1 MCIRDRTYTVCGTPE
16 YLAPEIILHKG
27 HGKAADWWAF
37 GILVYEFLVGID
49 PFSDDEPLHIYQN
62 ILKGKLKFP
71 LDFDSNAKSLIKRL
85 LQQDVSKR
93 LGNLKGGNQDIKE
106 HRLFDGV
113 QWNEIYR
120 MAQEAPYVPVT
131 KGQGDTRNFEDYPE
145 SGSQTEDIEPD
156 KDPFLKWQ

>member
-1 MCIRDRTYTVCGTPE
+1 MINHNGYLKLVDFGFAKKCPDKTYTVCGTPE

-71 LDFDSNAKSLIKRL
+71 LDFDSYFTFN
-85 LQQDVSKR
+85 
-93 LGNLKGGNQDIKE
+93 N
-106 HRLFDGV
+106 
-113 QWNEIYR
+113 NEIEMLR
-120 MAQEAPYVPVT
+120 V
-131 KGQGDTRNFEDYPE
+131 
-145 SGSQTEDIEPD
+145 
-156 KDPFLKWQ
+156 